1 MIIQATKKLQ
11 DLLGIKVDIVPT
23 EGKVLHLWH
32 GNIFKIGR
40 KNCLLVTHNESY
52 YSVFVYG
59 VTKANMKNIDEPI
72 GVYLQELMR
81 RDGFKLSQI
90 VQMVKSV
97 ESIAYAKTSDKKVLG
112 VMNDMIHMLKYYN
125 MTEDE
130 LDLAKRMNHAPYKRK
145 DFTYAVDEL
154 KSLLL

>member
-1 MIIQATKKLQ
+1 MTIQATKKLQ
-11 DLLGIKVDIVPT
+11 DLLGIKVDD
-23 EGKVLHLWH
+23 VLSAKEPLSLWH

-72 GVYLQELMR
+72 GAYLQELMR

-90 VQMVKSV
+90 MQMVKSV
-97 ESIAYAKTSDKKVLG
+97 ERIAYAKTSDKKVLG
-112 VMNDMIHMLKYYN
+112 VMNDMIHILKYYN